1 MKTIEQI
8 ARAFFKAEASRDLD
22 RIVSCFTPDAEWGG
36 ATSRQKG
43 QAAIREHFAGAAA
56 RFPGLRVEVGHVYGN
71 ESEAAI
77 EWHAVFT
84 DHGGNEYPLSG
95 VSLFR
100 REGELIASLT
110 HYDNPTPLTRAC
122 APVVQIARKDRFA
135 GCSVLV
141 TGAGGGIGAAA
152 ARQFLAEGA
161 RVTAI
166 DVTQEGLER
175 QRKLLGDLAERY
187 QPLVSDVTDRKSY
200 ERILAA
206 AVDADGALHVLV
218 NNAAVF
224 LLAGVNATDDQWQR
238 TMDVNVM
245 GPALL
250 TARAVDALARS
261 GRGSIVNIASVSA
274 QEGQP
279 NRWTYNA
286 SKGAIVAMT
295 KCQALDLARRGIRA
309 NAISPG
315 YVWTDVID
323 RWVGGDRVKWD
334 PILGSACP
342 LRRCSDPHEIATAI
356 AFLASDEASYIT
368 GIDLVVDGGLVSMT
382 PDAFASYQFS

>member
-8 ARAFFKAEASRDLD
+8 ARAFCEAEASRDIE
-22 RIVSCFTPDAEWGG
+22 RIVSFFAPDAELGS
-36 ATSRQKG
+36 ATSKRKG
-43 QAAIREHFAGAAA
+43 HAAIREYYAVAAA
-56 RFPGLRVEVGHVYGN
+56 QFPGLAVEVGRVYGN
-71 ESEAAI
+71 DAEAAI

-84 DHGGNEYPLSG
+84 DRGGRTYPQSG

-110 HYDNPTPLTRAC
+110 HYDDPTPLTCAL

-141 TGAGGGIGAAA
+141 TGAGSGIGAAT

-166 DVTQEGLER
+166 DVTQESLER
-175 QRKLLGDLAERY
+175 QRKSLGELAGQY
-187 QPLVSDVTDRKSY
+187 QPLVGDVTDRKSY
-200 ERILAA
+200 GSILEA
-206 AVDADGALHVLV
+206 AVDANGALHVLV

-224 LLAGVNATDDQWQR
+224 LLAGVNATDHQWQR
-238 TMDVNVM
+238 TMDVNVI

-250 TARAVDALARS
+250 TARAVEALARG

-279 NRWTYNA
+279 DRWTYNA

-295 KCQALDLARRGIRA
+295 KCQALDLAPRGIRA
-309 NAISPG
+309 NSLSPG

-323 RWVGGDRVKWD
+323 RAAGGDRAKWD
-334 PILGSACP
+334 PIFGAACP
-342 LRRCSDPHEIATAI
+342 MRRCSDPYEIATAV
-356 AFLASDEASYIT
+356 AFLASEEASYIT
-368 GIDLVVDGGLVSMT
+368 GTDLIVDGGLVSMT
-382 PDAFASYQFS
+382 PDALTHYEFS

>member
-8 ARAFFKAEASRDLD
+8 ARAFFEAEASRDLD
-22 RIVSCFTPDAEWGG
+22 RILSFFAPDAERGS

-43 QAAIREHFAGAAA
+43 HAAIREHYAGAAA
-56 RFPGLRVEVGHVYGN
+56 RFPGLRIEVGRVYGN
-71 ESEAAI
+71 DSEAAL
-77 EWHAVFT
+77 EWHAVLT
-84 DHGGNEYPLSG
+84 DRGGSAYTLNG

-100 REGELIASLT
+100 RAGELIASLT
-110 HYDNPTPLTRAC
+110 DYEDPTPLSRAL

-166 DVTQEGLER
+166 DVAQEGLER
-175 QRKLLGDLAERY
+175 QRKILDEYAERY
-187 QPLVSDVTDRKSY
+187 QPLAGDVTDRKAY
-200 ERILAA
+200 DGILEAA
-206 AVDADGALHVLV
+206 ADASGALHVLV

-295 KCQALDLARRGIRA
+295 KCQALDLAPRGIRA
-309 NAISPG
+309 NAVSPG

-323 RWVGGDRVKWD
+323 RWAGGDRVKWD
-334 PILGSACP
+334 PILGAACP
-342 LRRCSDPHEIATAI
+342 LRRCSDPHEIAAAI

-368 GIDLVVDGGLVSMT
+368 GTDLIVDGGLVSMT
-382 PDAFASYQFS
+382 PDALTHYEFS